1 MATPNFVNRTVLQ
14 PNLLVK
20 NLTPKPMKITILDL
34 ENPLWKETLQ
44 KLRYDAY
51 HLPEYVALEAKR
63 NNNKP
68 EALLISED
76 DKIFFVPYLLRSCN
90 DVVAE
95 QQEELFDAIS
105 PYGYPGILLSDTA
118 REDATFAQNA
128 FEKLQQ
134 TFQSRGICSAFLR
147 LHPILSDNFPEVF
160 PPNSLTDNGQTVS
173 IDLSLDTDKIWAQT
187 RRGHQSTIN
196 KCKRLGLTARTVS
209 FANYMEEFLAIYKE
223 TMDRLKAKDSY
234 YFDRE
239 YFNDLLKLGDR
250 LHLVIV
256 ESGEQIVCASLFF
269 EYCGIVQAHLGG
281 TKTEF
286 LKQSPFNLLL
296 HHARLWAKER
306 GNKFLHIGGGVGGS
320 KDNLFTFKSGFSKQR
335 HQFFTMRL
343 IIDETKYDNLVQLKA
358 QAHNIPV
365 TQLKESNFFPAYRAS

>member
-1 MATPNFVNRTVLQ
+1 MNVE
-14 PNLLVK
+14 
-20 NLTPKPMKITILDL
+20 ILNL
-34 ENPLWKETLQ
+34 ENPLWKATLN

-63 NNNKP
+63 NHYQP
-68 EALLISED
+68 EALLVSEV

-90 DVVAE
+90 DVVDVTE
-95 QQEELFDAIS
+95 NQEEIFDAIS
-105 PYGYPGILLSDTA
+105 PYGYPGILLSDAA
-118 REDATFAQNA
+118 RNDSQFTHHAFDAFG
-128 FEKLQQ
+128 Q

-160 PPNSLTDNGQTVS
+160 PPNSLTDNGETVS

-209 FANYMEEFLAIYKE
+209 FTDYMDEFLAIYKE
-223 TMDRLKAKDSY
+223 TMDRLQAQDSY
-234 YFDRE
+234 YFDRD
-239 YFNDLLKLGDR
+239 YFTDLLKLGDH

-256 ESGEQIVCASLFF
+256 EADSQIICASLFF

-306 GNKFLHIGGGVGGS
+306 GNKYLHIGGGVGGN
-320 KDNLFTFKSGFSKQR
+320 KDKLFTFKSGFSKQR

-343 IIDETKYDNLVQLKA
+343 ILDEAKYDRLVSQKA
-358 QAHNIPV
+358 QAKNITV
-365 TQLKESNFFPAYRAS
+365 TQLKESNFFPAYRAN